1 MDDGGFELMA
11 KTAKVTL
18 GEVEYAF
25 TPLDMGQLEELAETF
40 DMVDGSGNPVDEKGD
55 RLKGKAA
62 VTRMLDNA
70 AIVFR
75 NAAPPIEDVRKLTCT
90 ALELRLAM
98 FEVYRL
104 SGLLREPKPGEAEAE
119 ARAAA

>member
-1 MDDGGFELMA
+1 MP
-11 KTAKVTL
+11 KTAKITL
-18 GEVEYAF
+18 GEVEYTF

-40 DMVDGSGNPVDEKGD
+40 DMVDGSGSPVDERGE
-55 RLKGKAA
+55 RLKGKSA

-104 SGLLREPKPGEAEAE
+104 SGLLREPKPGESVAEAT
-119 ARAAA
+119 AAA